1 MTPVMRILS
10 HFTVFLNTVVHHFQP
25 PHAIRESDAW
35 GWLIC
40 DIRTTAFKACP
51 AFQWGRMW
59 HQIPPV
65 WSC

>member
-10 HFTVFLNTVVHHFQP
+10 HFTVSLNTVVHHLQP
-25 PHAIRESDAW
+25 SHAIRESDAW

-51 AFQWGRMW
+51 AFHWSRMW

-65 WSC
+65 